1 MSWLGLMAVIVGLY
15 LLFKVVGVVMKI
27 ALWIVVV
34 VAAYWFLAPL
44 FGWPELA
51 EVIHVLGP

>member
-1 MSWLGLMAVIVGLY
+1 MSWLALMAVIVALY

-34 VAAYWFLAPL
+34 VAAYWLLAPL
-44 FGWPELA
+44 LGWPELA
-51 EVIHVLGP
+51 EVVHVLGP